1 MLNEQKNAILS
12 LFNDALVSMS
22 VDNAQ
27 ILLERPKVAAHGDLA
42 CNVAMQLARQLKKNP
57 RAIATELIERI
68 QSLPQS
74 KELIESFEIA
84 GPGFINM
91 RLSQQ
96 AKTFAIRE
104 VLRLGSDFG
113 KNKDHAGESILI
125 EYVSANP
132 TGPLHLGHARQGALG
147 DVLSNLMRTQGWN
160 VCREFYYNDAGVQI
174 QTLTESVRLRIKEL
188 LGETITFPEN
198 GYQGLYIKD
207 IAKDFLDKKTIR
219 TRDGQEITA
228 SGNVEDVDS
237 IRAFSVGYL
246 KNEQDSDLNALG
258 VSFDNFYLESSLY
271 SDGLV
276 ERAVNALI
284 ASGHTYE
291 QDGALWLRTTD
302 FKEFGDDKDRVMRKQ
317 DGHYTYFVP
326 DVAYHLSKFERGFVK
341 AVDIQGSDHHGT
353 TARVRI
359 GVQVAGQQLGLNVP
373 KVFPVY
379 VLHKMLKVIKNGEE
393 VKMSKRSGTY
403 VTLRDLVNWVGK
415 DAARFFLVS
424 RKADS
429 EFVFDID
436 LALSQS
442 DENPVYYLQYA
453 HARICSVFAQAKE
466 KGFSIPTQEAIAEM
480 DLSALSDKNAQA
492 LIARISEFPETLSVA
507 AKECAPHTLCF
518 YLKDLAGDFHAF
530 YNAERVLVEDEA
542 VRNARLA
549 LLLAATRSLSGATKW
564 LGSSGR
570 QRSGKNVRNFYG
582 CQSKKRIFLARC
594 HVGCLGRL
602 YSLRRPG
609 FIYHKCSDSLCG
621 KSAKAVNTCGCC
633 CP

>member
-1 MLNEQKNAILS
+1 MLNDQKTAIAS
-12 LFNDALVSMS
+12 LFNDALRSMG
-22 VDNAQ
+22 VEEATV
-27 ILLERPKVAAHGDLA
+27 LLERPKVAAHGDLA
-42 CNVAMQLARQLKKNP
+42 CNVAMQLARQSKTGP
-57 RAIATELIERI
+57 RASATEITEHIEALPQAKALIE
-68 QSLPQS
+68 
-74 KELIESFEIA
+74 KFEIA

-91 RLSQQ
+91 RLSQD
-96 AKTFAIRE
+96 AKTFAVRE
-104 VLRLGSDFG
+104 VLRLGSEFG
-113 KNKDHAGESILI
+113 KNKDHDGESILI

-147 DVLSNLMRTQGWN
+147 DVLSNLMKTQGWN

-188 LGETITFPEN
+188 QGETITFPEN

-207 IAKDFLDKKTIR
+207 IARDFLDKKTIR

-228 SGNVEDVDS
+228 SGDVEDVAN

-271 SDGLV
+271 SRGLV

-302 FKEFGDDKDRVMRKQ
+302 FEEFGDDKDRVMRKT
-317 DGHYTYFVP
+317 DGTFTYFVP
-326 DVAYHLSKFERGFVK
+326 DVAYHLSKFERGFIK

-359 GVQVAGQQLGLNVP
+359 GVQVAGKQLGLDIP

-379 VLHKMLKVIKNGEE
+379 VLHKMLKVIKDGQE

-403 VTLRDLVNWVGK
+403 VTLRDLVNWVGR

-453 HARICSVFAQAKE
+453 HARICSVFAQAKD
-466 KGFSIPTQEAIAEM
+466 KGFELPSPADIEQM
-480 DLSALSDKNAQA
+480 DLSALSDQYAQA
-492 LIARISEFPETLSVA
+492 LIARISEFPETLTVA

-530 YNAERVLVEDEA
+530 YNAERVLVDDEKI
-542 VRNARLA
+542 RNARLA
-549 LLLAATRSLSGATKW
+549 LLMAARQVLRNGLDL
-564 LGSSGR
+564 LG
-570 QRSGKNVRNFYG
+570 V
-582 CQSKKRIFLARC
+582 
-594 HVGCLGRL
+594 
-602 YSLRRPG
+602 
-609 FIYHKCSDSLCG
+609 
-621 KSAKAVNTCGCC
+621 SAPEKM
-633 CP
+633 

>member
-12 LFNDALVSMS
+12 LFNDALVSMG

-113 KNKDHAGESILI
+113 KNKNHAGESILI

-228 SGNVEDVDS
+228 SGDVEDVDS

-549 LLLAATRSLSGATKW
+549 LLLAARQVLRNGLDL
-564 LGSSGR
+564 LG
-570 QRSGKNVRNFYG
+570 V
-582 CQSKKRIFLARC
+582 
-594 HVGCLGRL
+594 
-602 YSLRRPG
+602 
-609 FIYHKCSDSLCG
+609 
-621 KSAKAVNTCGCC
+621 SAPEKM
-633 CP
+633 

>member
-1 MLNEQKNAILS
+1 MLNDQKTAIAS
-12 LFNDALVSMS
+12 LFNDALRSMG
-22 VDNAQ
+22 VEEATV
-27 ILLERPKVAAHGDLA
+27 LLERPKVAAHGDLA

-57 RAIATELIERI
+57 RAIATDIIEHIQALPQAKALIE
-68 QSLPQS
+68 
-74 KELIESFEIA
+74 KFEIA

-91 RLSQQ
+91 RLSQD
-96 AKTFAIRE
+96 AKTFAVRE
-104 VLRLGSDFG
+104 VLRLGTDFG
-113 KNKDHAGESILI
+113 KNKDHDGESILI

-147 DVLSNLMRTQGWN
+147 DVLSNLMKTQGWN

-188 LGETITFPEN
+188 QGETITFPEN
-198 GYQGLYIKD
+198 GYQGHYIKD
-207 IAKDFLDKKTIR
+207 IARDFLDKKTIR

-228 SGNVEDVDS
+228 SGDVEDVAN

-271 SDGLV
+271 SQGLV
-276 ERAVNALI
+276 ARAVNALI

-302 FKEFGDDKDRVMRKQ
+302 FEEFGDDKDRVMRKK
-317 DGHYTYFVP
+317 DGTFTYFVP
-326 DVAYHLSKFERGFVK
+326 DVAYHLSKFERGFIK

-359 GVQVAGQQLGLNVP
+359 GVQVAGKQLGLDIP

-379 VLHKMLKVIKNGEE
+379 VLHKMLKVIKDGQE

-403 VTLRDLVNWVGK
+403 VTLRDLVNWVGR

-453 HARICSVFAQAKE
+453 HARICSVFAQAKD
-466 KGFSIPTQEAIAEM
+466 KGFSLPSPADIEQL
-480 DLSALSDKNAQA
+480 DLSALSDQYAQA
-492 LIARISEFPETLSVA
+492 LIARISEFPETLTVA

-530 YNAERVLVEDEA
+530 YNAERVLVDDEK

-549 LLLAATRSLSGATKW
+549 LLMAARQVLQNGLDL
-564 LGSSGR
+564 LG
-570 QRSGKNVRNFYG
+570 V
-582 CQSKKRIFLARC
+582 
-594 HVGCLGRL
+594 
-602 YSLRRPG
+602 
-609 FIYHKCSDSLCG
+609 
-621 KSAKAVNTCGCC
+621 SAPEKM
-633 CP
+633 

>member
-12 LFNDALVSMS
+12 LFNDALVSMG

-104 VLRLGSDFG
+104 VLRQGSDFG

-228 SGNVEDVDS
+228 SGDVEDVDS

-518 YLKDLAGDFHAF
+518 YLKNLAGDFHAF

-549 LLLAATRSLSGATKW
+549 LLLAARQVLRNGLDL
-564 LGSSGR
+564 LG
-570 QRSGKNVRNFYG
+570 V
-582 CQSKKRIFLARC
+582 
-594 HVGCLGRL
+594 
-602 YSLRRPG
+602 
-609 FIYHKCSDSLCG
+609 
-621 KSAKAVNTCGCC
+621 SAPEKM
-633 CP
+633 

>member
-12 LFNDALVSMS
+12 LFNDALVSMG

-91 RLSQQ
+91 RLSEQ

-188 LGETITFPEN
+188 LGEAITFPEN

-228 SGNVEDVDS
+228 SGDVEDVDS

-373 KVFPVY
+373 KVFPIY

-549 LLLAATRSLSGATKW
+549 LLLAARQVLRNGLDL
-564 LGSSGR
+564 LG
-570 QRSGKNVRNFYG
+570 V
-582 CQSKKRIFLARC
+582 
-594 HVGCLGRL
+594 
-602 YSLRRPG
+602 
-609 FIYHKCSDSLCG
+609 
-621 KSAKAVNTCGCC
+621 SAPEKM
-633 CP
+633 

>member
-12 LFNDALVSMS
+12 LFNDALVSMG

-57 RAIATELIERI
+57 RVIATELIDKI

-113 KNKDHAGESILI
+113 KNKDHDGESILI

-188 LGETITFPEN
+188 LGEAITFPEN

-466 KGFSIPTQEAIAEM
+466 KGFSIPNQEAIAEM

-549 LLLAATRSLSGATKW
+549 LLLAARQVLRNGLDL
-564 LGSSGR
+564 LG
-570 QRSGKNVRNFYG
+570 V
-582 CQSKKRIFLARC
+582 
-594 HVGCLGRL
+594 
-602 YSLRRPG
+602 
-609 FIYHKCSDSLCG
+609 
-621 KSAKAVNTCGCC
+621 SAPEKM
-633 CP
+633 

>member
-1 MLNEQKNAILS
+1 MLNDQKIAISS
-12 LFNDALVSMS
+12 LFIEALKNMGVSE
-22 VDNAQ
+22 VTT
-27 ILLERPKVAAHGDLA
+27 LLERPKVAAHGDLA

-57 RAIATELIERI
+57 RQIATDLIE
-68 QSLPQS
+68 QLQALPATQN
-74 KELIESFEIA
+74 LIAEFEIA

-91 RLSQQ
+91 RLSQE
-96 AKTFAIRE
+96 AKTFAVRE
-104 VLRLGSDFG
+104 VLRLGSDYG
-113 KNKDHAGESILI
+113 KSQTHQGEKILI

-147 DVLSNLMRTQGWN
+147 DVLSNLMKSQGWQ

-188 LGETITFPEN
+188 NGETVTFPEN

-207 IAKDFLDKKTIR
+207 IARDFLDKKTIN
-219 TRDGQEITA
+219 TRDGQTITA
-228 SGNVEDVDS
+228 SGDVEDLAG

-302 FKEFGDDKDRVMRKQ
+302 FKEFGDDKDRVMRKK
-317 DGHYTYFVP
+317 DGTFTYFVP
-326 DVAYHLSKFERGFVK
+326 DVAYHLSKFERGFIK

-359 GVQVAGQQLGLNVP
+359 GVQVAGKQLGLNVP

-379 VLHKMLKVIKNGEE
+379 VLHKMLKVVKNGEE

-403 VTLRDLVNWVGK
+403 VTLRDLVNWVGR

-453 HARICSVFAQAKE
+453 HARICSVLAQAKE
-466 KGFSIPTQEAIAEM
+466 KGFSIPTADAIAQM
-480 DLSALSDKNAQA
+480 DLTALSDKNAQA
-492 LIARISEFPETLSVA
+492 LIARISEFSETLSVA

-530 YNAERVLVEDEA
+530 YNAERVLVEDERT
-542 VRNARLA
+542 RNARLA
-549 LLLAATRSLSGATKW
+549 LLLAARQVLRNGLDL
-564 LGSSGR
+564 LG
-570 QRSGKNVRNFYG
+570 
-582 CQSKKRIFLARC
+582 I
-594 HVGCLGRL
+594 
-602 YSLRRPG
+602 
-609 FIYHKCSDSLCG
+609 
-621 KSAKAVNTCGCC
+621 SAPEKM
-633 CP
+633 

>member
-12 LFNDALVSMS
+12 LFNDALVSMG

-302 FKEFGDDKDRVMRKQ
+302 LKGLRDDKDGVIRKQ
-317 DGHYTYFVP
+317 DGHSTYFVP

-549 LLLAATRSLSGATKW
+549 LLLAARQVLRNGLDL
-564 LGSSGR
+564 LG
-570 QRSGKNVRNFYG
+570 V
-582 CQSKKRIFLARC
+582 
-594 HVGCLGRL
+594 
-602 YSLRRPG
+602 
-609 FIYHKCSDSLCG
+609 
-621 KSAKAVNTCGCC
+621 SALEKM
-633 CP
+633 

>member
-12 LFNDALVSMS
+12 LFNDALVSMG

-57 RAIATELIERI
+57 RVIATELIDKI

-341 AVDIQGSDHHGT
+341 AVDIQGADHHGT

-466 KGFSIPTQEAIAEM
+466 KGFSIPTQKTIAEM

-549 LLLAATRSLSGATKW
+549 LLLAARQVLRNGLDL
-564 LGSSGR
+564 LG
-570 QRSGKNVRNFYG
+570 V
-582 CQSKKRIFLARC
+582 
-594 HVGCLGRL
+594 
-602 YSLRRPG
+602 
-609 FIYHKCSDSLCG
+609 
-621 KSAKAVNTCGCC
+621 SAPEKM
-633 CP
+633 

>member
-12 LFNDALVSMS
+12 LFSDALVSMG

-104 VLRLGSDFG
+104 VLRLGGEFG
-113 KNKDHAGESILI
+113 KNKDHAGENILI

-228 SGNVEDVDS
+228 SGDVEDVDS

-326 DVAYHLSKFERGFVK
+326 DVAYHLSKFERGYVK

-466 KGFSIPTQEAIAEM
+466 KGFSIPTQETIAEM

-549 LLLAATRSLSGATKW
+549 LLLAARQVLRNGLDL
-564 LGSSGR
+564 LG
-570 QRSGKNVRNFYG
+570 V
-582 CQSKKRIFLARC
+582 
-594 HVGCLGRL
+594 
-602 YSLRRPG
+602 
-609 FIYHKCSDSLCG
+609 
-621 KSAKAVNTCGCC
+621 SAPEKM
-633 CP
+633 

>member
-12 LFNDALVSMS
+12 LFNDALVSMG

-57 RAIATELIERI
+57 RVIATELIDKI

-113 KNKDHAGESILI
+113 KNKDHDGESILI

-188 LGETITFPEN
+188 LGEAITFPEN

-228 SGNVEDVDS
+228 SGDVEDVDS

-466 KGFSIPTQEAIAEM
+466 KGFSIPNQEAIAEM

-549 LLLAATRSLSGATKW
+549 LLLAARQVLRNGLDL
-564 LGSSGR
+564 LG
-570 QRSGKNVRNFYG
+570 V
-582 CQSKKRIFLARC
+582 
-594 HVGCLGRL
+594 
-602 YSLRRPG
+602 
-609 FIYHKCSDSLCG
+609 
-621 KSAKAVNTCGCC
+621 SAPEKM
-633 CP
+633 

>member
-12 LFNDALVSMS
+12 LFSDALVSMG

-104 VLRLGSDFG
+104 VLRLGGEFG
-113 KNKDHAGESILI
+113 KNKDHAGENILI

-228 SGNVEDVDS
+228 SGDVEDVDS

-326 DVAYHLSKFERGFVK
+326 DVAYHLSKFERGYVK

-373 KVFPVY
+373 KVFPIY

-466 KGFSIPTQEAIAEM
+466 KGFSIPTQETIAEM

-549 LLLAATRSLSGATKW
+549 LLLAARQVLRNGLDL
-564 LGSSGR
+564 LG
-570 QRSGKNVRNFYG
+570 V
-582 CQSKKRIFLARC
+582 
-594 HVGCLGRL
+594 
-602 YSLRRPG
+602 
-609 FIYHKCSDSLCG
+609 
-621 KSAKAVNTCGCC
+621 SAPEKM
-633 CP
+633 

>member
-12 LFNDALVSMS
+12 LFNDALVSMG

-104 VLRLGSDFG
+104 MLRLGSDFG

-228 SGNVEDVDS
+228 SGDVEDVDS

-373 KVFPVY
+373 KVFPIY

-549 LLLAATRSLSGATKW
+549 LLLAARQVLRNGLDL
-564 LGSSGR
+564 LG
-570 QRSGKNVRNFYG
+570 V
-582 CQSKKRIFLARC
+582 
-594 HVGCLGRL
+594 
-602 YSLRRPG
+602 
-609 FIYHKCSDSLCG
+609 
-621 KSAKAVNTCGCC
+621 SAPEKM
-633 CP
+633 

>member
-1 MLNEQKNAILS
+1 
-12 LFNDALVSMS
+12 
-22 VDNAQ
+22 
-27 ILLERPKVAAHGDLA
+27 
-42 CNVAMQLARQLKKNP
+42 
-57 RAIATELIERI
+57 
-68 QSLPQS
+68 
-74 KELIESFEIA
+74 
-84 GPGFINM
+84 M

-96 AKTFAIRE
+96 AKTFAVRE
-104 VLRLGSDFG
+104 VLRLGSEFG
-113 KNKDHAGESILI
+113 KNNDHNGESILI

-188 LGETITFPEN
+188 QGETISFPEN
-198 GYQGLYIKD
+198 AYQGLYIKD
-207 IAKDFLDKKTIR
+207 IARDFLDKKTIR

-228 SGNVEDVDS
+228 SGDVEDTAS

-271 SDGLV
+271 TDGLV

-302 FKEFGDDKDRVMRKQ
+302 FKEFGDDKDRVMRKK

-326 DVAYHLSKFERGFVK
+326 DVAYHLSKFERGFIK

-359 GVQVAGQQLGLNVP
+359 GVQVAGKQLGLDVP

-379 VLHKMLKVIKNGEE
+379 VLHKMLKVIKNGVE

-403 VTLRDLVNWVGK
+403 VTLRDLVSWVGR

-429 EFVFDID
+429 EFVFDVD

-453 HARICSVFAQAKE
+453 HARICSVLAQAAE
-466 KGFSIPTQEAIAEM
+466 KGFIVPDAANAADA
-480 DLSALSDKNAQA
+480 DLSALSDKYAQA

-530 YNAERVLVEDEA
+530 YNAERVLVDDEKT
-542 VRNARLA
+542 RNARLL
-549 LLLAATRSLSGATKW
+549 LLLAARQVLRNGLDL
-564 LGSSGR
+564 LG
-570 QRSGKNVRNFYG
+570 V
-582 CQSKKRIFLARC
+582 
-594 HVGCLGRL
+594 
-602 YSLRRPG
+602 
-609 FIYHKCSDSLCG
+609 
-621 KSAKAVNTCGCC
+621 SAPEKM
-633 CP
+633 

>member
-12 LFNDALVSMS
+12 LFSDALVSMG

-188 LGETITFPEN
+188 LGETIIFPEN

-549 LLLAATRSLSGATKW
+549 LLLAARQVLRNGLDL
-564 LGSSGR
+564 LG
-570 QRSGKNVRNFYG
+570 V
-582 CQSKKRIFLARC
+582 
-594 HVGCLGRL
+594 
-602 YSLRRPG
+602 
-609 FIYHKCSDSLCG
+609 
-621 KSAKAVNTCGCC
+621 SAPEKM
-633 CP
+633 

>member
-1 MLNEQKNAILS
+1 MKPFPASSVGEGFCTVYFFVIARSITMLNEQKNAILS
-12 LFNDALVSMS
+12 LFNDALVSMG

-57 RAIATELIERI
+57 RVIATELIDKI

-113 KNKDHAGESILI
+113 KNKDHDGESILI

-174 QTLTESVRLRIKEL
+174 QSLTESVRLRIKEL
-188 LGETITFPEN
+188 LGEAITFPEN

-228 SGNVEDVDS
+228 SGDVEDVDS

-276 ERAVNALI
+276 ERAVKALI

-466 KGFSIPTQEAIAEM
+466 KGFSIPNQEAIAEM
-480 DLSALSDKNAQA
+480 DLSALSDKNAQV

-549 LLLAATRSLSGATKW
+549 LLLAARQVLRNGLDL
-564 LGSSGR
+564 LG
-570 QRSGKNVRNFYG
+570 V
-582 CQSKKRIFLARC
+582 
-594 HVGCLGRL
+594 
-602 YSLRRPG
+602 
-609 FIYHKCSDSLCG
+609 
-621 KSAKAVNTCGCC
+621 SAPEKM
-633 CP
+633 

>member
-1 MLNEQKNAILS
+1 MLNDQKIAISS
-12 LFNDALVSMS
+12 LFNEALKNMGVSE
-22 VDNAQ
+22 VT

-57 RAIATELIERI
+57 RQIATDLIE
-68 QSLPQS
+68 QLQALPATQN
-74 KELIESFEIA
+74 LIAEFEIA

-91 RLSQQ
+91 RLSQE
-96 AKTFAIRE
+96 AKTFAVRE
-104 VLRLGSDFG
+104 VLRLGSDYG
-113 KNKDHAGESILI
+113 KSQTHQGEKILI

-147 DVLSNLMRTQGWN
+147 DVLSNLMKSQGWQ

-188 LGETITFPEN
+188 NGETVTFPEN

-207 IAKDFLDKKTIR
+207 IARDFLDKKTIN
-219 TRDGQEITA
+219 TRDGQTITA
-228 SGNVEDVDS
+228 SGDVEDLAG

-302 FKEFGDDKDRVMRKQ
+302 FKEFGDDKDRVMRKK
-317 DGHYTYFVP
+317 DGTFTYFVP
-326 DVAYHLSKFERGFVK
+326 DVAYHLSKFERGFIK

-359 GVQVAGQQLGLNVP
+359 GVQVAGKQLGLNVP

-379 VLHKMLKVIKNGEE
+379 VLHKMLKVVKNGEE

-403 VTLRDLVNWVGK
+403 VTLRDLVNWVGR

-436 LALSQS
+436 LASSQS

-453 HARICSVFAQAKE
+453 HARICSVLAQAKE
-466 KGFSIPTQEAIAEM
+466 KGFSIPTADAIAQM
-480 DLSALSDKNAQA
+480 DLTALSDKNAQA
-492 LIARISEFPETLSVA
+492 LIARISEFSETLSVA

-530 YNAERVLVEDEA
+530 YNAERVLVEDERT
-542 VRNARLA
+542 RNARLA
-549 LLLAATRSLSGATKW
+549 LLLAARQVLRNGLDL
-564 LGSSGR
+564 LG
-570 QRSGKNVRNFYG
+570 
-582 CQSKKRIFLARC
+582 I
-594 HVGCLGRL
+594 
-602 YSLRRPG
+602 
-609 FIYHKCSDSLCG
+609 
-621 KSAKAVNTCGCC
+621 SAPEKM
-633 CP
+633 

>member
-12 LFNDALVSMS
+12 LFNDALVSMG

-104 VLRLGSDFG
+104 VLRQGSDFG

-188 LGETITFPEN
+188 LGETIIFPEN

-228 SGNVEDVDS
+228 SGDVEDVDS

-549 LLLAATRSLSGATKW
+549 LLLAARQVLRNGLDL
-564 LGSSGR
+564 LG
-570 QRSGKNVRNFYG
+570 V
-582 CQSKKRIFLARC
+582 
-594 HVGCLGRL
+594 
-602 YSLRRPG
+602 
-609 FIYHKCSDSLCG
+609 
-621 KSAKAVNTCGCC
+621 SAPEKM
-633 CP
+633 

>member
-1 MLNEQKNAILS
+1 MLNDQKTAIAS
-12 LFNDALVSMS
+12 LFNDALRSMG
-22 VDNAQ
+22 VEEAAV
-27 ILLERPKVAAHGDLA
+27 LLERPKVAAHGDLA

-57 RAIATELIERI
+57 RAIATDIIEHIQALPQAKALIE
-68 QSLPQS
+68 
-74 KELIESFEIA
+74 KFEIA

-91 RLSQQ
+91 RLSQD
-96 AKTFAIRE
+96 AKTFAVRE
-104 VLRLGSDFG
+104 VLRLGTDFG
-113 KNKDHAGESILI
+113 KNKDHDGESILI

-147 DVLSNLMRTQGWN
+147 DVLSNLMKTQGWN

-188 LGETITFPEN
+188 QGETITFPEN

-207 IAKDFLDKKTIR
+207 IARDFLDKKTIR

-228 SGNVEDVDS
+228 SGDVEDVAN

-271 SDGLV
+271 SQGLV
-276 ERAVNALI
+276 ARAVNALI

-302 FKEFGDDKDRVMRKQ
+302 FEEFGDDKDRVMRKK
-317 DGHYTYFVP
+317 DGTFTYFVP
-326 DVAYHLSKFERGFVK
+326 DVAYHLSKFERGFIK

-359 GVQVAGQQLGLNVP
+359 GVQVAGKQLGLDIP

-379 VLHKMLKVIKNGEE
+379 VLHKMLKVIKDGQE

-403 VTLRDLVNWVGK
+403 VTLRDLVNWVGR

-453 HARICSVFAQAKE
+453 HARICSVFAQAKD
-466 KGFSIPTQEAIAEM
+466 KGFSLPSPADIEQM
-480 DLSALSDKNAQA
+480 DLSALSDQYAQA
-492 LIARISEFPETLSVA
+492 LIARISEFPETLTVA

-530 YNAERVLVEDEA
+530 YNAERVLVDDEK

-549 LLLAATRSLSGATKW
+549 LLMAARQVLQNGLDL
-564 LGSSGR
+564 LG
-570 QRSGKNVRNFYG
+570 V
-582 CQSKKRIFLARC
+582 
-594 HVGCLGRL
+594 
-602 YSLRRPG
+602 
-609 FIYHKCSDSLCG
+609 
-621 KSAKAVNTCGCC
+621 SAPEKM
-633 CP
+633 

>member
-12 LFNDALVSMS
+12 LFNDALVSMG

-228 SGNVEDVDS
+228 SGDVEDVDS

-542 VRNARLA
+542 VRNTRLA
-549 LLLAATRSLSGATKW
+549 LLLAARQVLRNGLDL
-564 LGSSGR
+564 LG
-570 QRSGKNVRNFYG
+570 V
-582 CQSKKRIFLARC
+582 
-594 HVGCLGRL
+594 
-602 YSLRRPG
+602 
-609 FIYHKCSDSLCG
+609 
-621 KSAKAVNTCGCC
+621 SAPEKM
-633 CP
+633 

>member
-12 LFNDALVSMS
+12 LFNDALVSMG

-74 KELIESFEIA
+74 KELVESFEIA

-104 VLRLGSDFG
+104 VLRQGSDFG

-228 SGNVEDVDS
+228 SGNVEDVNS

-549 LLLAATRSLSGATKW
+549 LLLAARQVLRNGLDL
-564 LGSSGR
+564 LG
-570 QRSGKNVRNFYG
+570 V
-582 CQSKKRIFLARC
+582 
-594 HVGCLGRL
+594 
-602 YSLRRPG
+602 
-609 FIYHKCSDSLCG
+609 
-621 KSAKAVNTCGCC
+621 SAPEKM
-633 CP
+633 

>member
-1 MLNEQKNAILS
+1 MLNDQKIAISS
-12 LFNDALVSMS
+12 LFNEALKNLGVSE
-22 VDNAQ
+22 VT

-57 RAIATELIERI
+57 RQIATDLIE
-68 QSLPQS
+68 QLQALPATQN
-74 KELIESFEIA
+74 LIAEFEIA

-91 RLSQQ
+91 RLSQE
-96 AKTFAIRE
+96 AKTFAVRE
-104 VLRLGSDFG
+104 VLRLGSDYG
-113 KNKDHAGESILI
+113 KSQTHQGEKILI

-147 DVLSNLMRTQGWN
+147 DVLSNLMKSQGWQ

-188 LGETITFPEN
+188 NGETVTFPEN

-207 IAKDFLDKKTIR
+207 IARDFLDKKTIN
-219 TRDGQEITA
+219 TRDGQTITA
-228 SGNVEDVDS
+228 SGDVEDLAG

-271 SDGLV
+271 SNGLV

-302 FKEFGDDKDRVMRKQ
+302 FKEFGDDKDRVMRKK
-317 DGHYTYFVP
+317 DGTFTYFVP
-326 DVAYHLSKFERGFVK
+326 DVAYHLSKFERGFIK

-359 GVQVAGQQLGLNVP
+359 GVQVAGKQLGLNVP

-379 VLHKMLKVIKNGEE
+379 VLHKMLKVVKNGEE

-403 VTLRDLVNWVGK
+403 VTLRDLVNWVGR

-453 HARICSVFAQAKE
+453 HARICSVLAQAKE
-466 KGFSIPTQEAIAEM
+466 KGFSIPTADAIAQM
-480 DLSALSDKNAQA
+480 DLTALSDKNAQA
-492 LIARISEFPETLSVA
+492 LIARISEFSETLSVA

-530 YNAERVLVEDEA
+530 YNAERVLVEDERT
-542 VRNARLA
+542 RNARLA
-549 LLLAATRSLSGATKW
+549 LLLAARQVLRNGLDL
-564 LGSSGR
+564 LG
-570 QRSGKNVRNFYG
+570 
-582 CQSKKRIFLARC
+582 I
-594 HVGCLGRL
+594 
-602 YSLRRPG
+602 
-609 FIYHKCSDSLCG
+609 
-621 KSAKAVNTCGCC
+621 SAPEKM
-633 CP
+633 

>member
-12 LFNDALVSMS
+12 LFNDALVSMG

-68 QSLPQS
+68 QSLPQL

-104 VLRLGSDFG
+104 VLRQGSDFG

-549 LLLAATRSLSGATKW
+549 LLLAARQVLRNGLDL
-564 LGSSGR
+564 LG
-570 QRSGKNVRNFYG
+570 V
-582 CQSKKRIFLARC
+582 
-594 HVGCLGRL
+594 
-602 YSLRRPG
+602 
-609 FIYHKCSDSLCG
+609 
-621 KSAKAVNTCGCC
+621 SAPEKM
-633 CP
+633 

>member
-12 LFNDALVSMS
+12 LFNDALVSMG

-480 DLSALSDKNAQA
+480 DLSALSDKDAQA

-549 LLLAATRSLSGATKW
+549 LLLAARQVLRNGLDL
-564 LGSSGR
+564 LG
-570 QRSGKNVRNFYG
+570 V
-582 CQSKKRIFLARC
+582 
-594 HVGCLGRL
+594 
-602 YSLRRPG
+602 
-609 FIYHKCSDSLCG
+609 
-621 KSAKAVNTCGCC
+621 SAPEKM
-633 CP
+633 

>member
-12 LFNDALVSMS
+12 LFNDALVSMG

-518 YLKDLAGDFHAF
+518 YLKNLAGDFHAF

-549 LLLAATRSLSGATKW
+549 LLLAARQVLRNGLDL
-564 LGSSGR
+564 LG
-570 QRSGKNVRNFYG
+570 V
-582 CQSKKRIFLARC
+582 
-594 HVGCLGRL
+594 
-602 YSLRRPG
+602 
-609 FIYHKCSDSLCG
+609 
-621 KSAKAVNTCGCC
+621 SAPEKM
-633 CP
+633 

>member
-359 GVQVAGQQLGLNVP
+359 GVQVAGQQLGLSVP

-549 LLLAATRSLSGATKW
+549 LLLAARQVLRNGLDL
-564 LGSSGR
+564 LG
-570 QRSGKNVRNFYG
+570 V
-582 CQSKKRIFLARC
+582 
-594 HVGCLGRL
+594 
-602 YSLRRPG
+602 
-609 FIYHKCSDSLCG
+609 
-621 KSAKAVNTCGCC
+621 SAPEKM
-633 CP
+633 

>member
-12 LFNDALVSMS
+12 LFNDALVSMG

-57 RAIATELIERI
+57 RVIATELIDKI

-113 KNKDHAGESILI
+113 KNKDHDGESILI

-188 LGETITFPEN
+188 LGEAITFPEN

-228 SGNVEDVDS
+228 SGDVEDVDS

-373 KVFPVY
+373 KVFPIY

-549 LLLAATRSLSGATKW
+549 LLLAARQVLRNGLDL
-564 LGSSGR
+564 LG
-570 QRSGKNVRNFYG
+570 V
-582 CQSKKRIFLARC
+582 
-594 HVGCLGRL
+594 
-602 YSLRRPG
+602 
-609 FIYHKCSDSLCG
+609 
-621 KSAKAVNTCGCC
+621 SAPEKM
-633 CP
+633 

>member
-1 MLNEQKNAILS
+1 MKPFPASRVGEGGFVLNIFVIARSNTMLNEQKNAILS
-12 LFNDALVSMS
+12 LFNDALVSMG

-228 SGNVEDVDS
+228 SGDVEDVDS

-341 AVDIQGSDHHGT
+341 AVDIQGADHHGT

-549 LLLAATRSLSGATKW
+549 LLLAARQVLRNGLDL
-564 LGSSGR
+564 LG
-570 QRSGKNVRNFYG
+570 V
-582 CQSKKRIFLARC
+582 
-594 HVGCLGRL
+594 
-602 YSLRRPG
+602 
-609 FIYHKCSDSLCG
+609 
-621 KSAKAVNTCGCC
+621 SAPEKM
-633 CP
+633 

>member
-1 MLNEQKNAILS
+1 MKPFPTSSVGEGFCTVYFFVIARSITMLNEQKNAILS
-12 LFNDALVSMS
+12 LFNDALVSMG

-57 RAIATELIERI
+57 RVIATELIDKI

-96 AKTFAIRE
+96 AKTCAIRE

-113 KNKDHAGESILI
+113 KNKDHDGESILI

-174 QTLTESVRLRIKEL
+174 QSLTESVRLRIKEL
-188 LGETITFPEN
+188 LGEAITFPEN

-228 SGNVEDVDS
+228 SGDVEDVDS

-276 ERAVNALI
+276 ERAVKALI

-466 KGFSIPTQEAIAEM
+466 KGFSIPNQEAIAEM
-480 DLSALSDKNAQA
+480 DLSALSDKNAQV

-549 LLLAATRSLSGATKW
+549 LLLAARQVLRNGLDL
-564 LGSSGR
+564 LG
-570 QRSGKNVRNFYG
+570 V
-582 CQSKKRIFLARC
+582 
-594 HVGCLGRL
+594 
-602 YSLRRPG
+602 
-609 FIYHKCSDSLCG
+609 
-621 KSAKAVNTCGCC
+621 SAPEKM
-633 CP
+633 

>member
-1 MLNEQKNAILS
+1 MKPFPTSSVGEGFCTVYFFVIARSITMLNEQKNAILS
-12 LFNDALVSMS
+12 LFNDALVSMG

-57 RAIATELIERI
+57 RVIATELIDKI

-113 KNKDHAGESILI
+113 KNKDHDGESILI

-174 QTLTESVRLRIKEL
+174 QSLTESVRLRIKEL
-188 LGETITFPEN
+188 LGEAITFPEN

-228 SGNVEDVDS
+228 SGDVEDVDS

-276 ERAVNALI
+276 ERAVKALI

-466 KGFSIPTQEAIAEM
+466 KGFSIPNQEAIAEM
-480 DLSALSDKNAQA
+480 DLSALSDKNAQV

-549 LLLAATRSLSGATKW
+549 LLLAARQVLRNGLDL
-564 LGSSGR
+564 LG
-570 QRSGKNVRNFYG
+570 V
-582 CQSKKRIFLARC
+582 
-594 HVGCLGRL
+594 
-602 YSLRRPG
+602 
-609 FIYHKCSDSLCG
+609 
-621 KSAKAVNTCGCC
+621 SAPEKM
-633 CP
+633 